1 MIYTVTFNPAVDYVI
16 HLEDIELGAVNR
28 TESEEIFFGG
38 KGINVSTVLSN
49 LGAENIALGFISGF
63 TGKAIESG
71 LNKNGIKTDFIELEN
86 GITRINV
93 KIKSKEETDINGQG
107 PVISHEAISGLL
119 DKLKVLQRG
128 DFLILAGSIPATM
141 PDDIYEKIM
150 ERLKDSGSNIVVDAT
165 GDLLKNVLKYH
176 PFLVKPNN
184 HELGEI
190 FGAELKT
197 REDVI
202 PYGKKLQEKGARN
215 VLISMAGEGA
225 VLVSEDGQVFE
236 EPAPKG
242 TLINGVGA
250 GDSMVAGFV
259 AGWMEKKNYEHA
271 FHMGIAA
278 GSASAFSENLA
289 TRKEIEEVYRQV
301 TQR

>member
-150 ERLKDSGSNIVVDAT
+150 ERLKDSGSNTVSYT
-165 GDLLKNVLKYH
+165 HLTLPTNS
-176 PFLVKPNN
+176 LV
-184 HELGEI
+184 
-190 FGAELKT
+190 
-197 REDVI
+197 
-202 PYGKKLQEKGARN
+202 
-215 VLISMAGEGA
+215 
-225 VLVSEDGQVFE
+225 
-236 EPAPKG
+236 
-242 TLINGVGA
+242 
-250 GDSMVAGFV
+250 
-259 AGWMEKKNYEHA
+259 
-271 FHMGIAA
+271 
-278 GSASAFSENLA
+278 
-289 TRKEIEEVYRQV
+289 
-301 TQR
+301 

>member
-1 MIYTVTFNPAVDYVI
+1 MIYTVTFNPAIDYVI

-71 LNKNGIKTDFIELEN
+71 LNKNGIKTDFIELES

-107 PVISHEAISGLL
+107 PAISRKAITELL
-119 DKLKVLQRG
+119 DKLKILQRG
-128 DFLILAGSIPATM
+128 DFLVLAGSIPSTM

-184 HELGEI
+184 HELGEM
-190 FGAELKT
+190 FGVEINTEEEIIEYA
-197 REDVI
+197 
-202 PYGKKLQEKGARN
+202 GKLRQMGARN
-215 VLISMAGEGA
+215 VLVSRAGDGA
-225 VLVSEDGQVFE
+225 ILTAENGEVIKMGVPSGKVLNS
-236 EPAPKG
+236 
-242 TLINGVGA
+242 VGA
-250 GDSMVAGFV
+250 GDSMVAGFIFGYLQSGDYRE
-259 AGWMEKKNYEHA
+259 ALKLGTA
-271 FHMGIAA
+271 C
-278 GSASAFSENLA
+278 GSATAFSPGLA
-289 TRKEIEEVYRQV
+289 EKEKVEELIKIL
-301 TQR
+301 